1 MRITTGLTYVGFV
14 AVLCAVVARA
24 DAQLR
29 SESSPLVTVEWLMQ
43 HLEDPDVR
51 IVDLGK
57 TRDEFEAAHI
67 PRAQY
72 VDWRV
77 ELIDAD
83 AADYFAVAAPDAVET
98 LLSRLGIAAESTVVL
113 YDSQSSRIAAR
124 MHWTLRRYGHADVR
138 ILDGGARAWAA
149 AGGRQS
155 VGEEPVT
162 PTRYRIASA
171 RDDIVA
177 DLDLVKRAL
186 ADSDAAIVDARAP
199 EFYTGASFGSK
210 YRSDVRNARAGH
222 VPGAK
227 NFFWAD
233 HFNEDG
239 TFKPVAELRA
249 QYAAAGITPDRPVIT
264 YCHIGLQGATP
275 WFVLSELL
283 GFADVRLYDYSMAE
297 WANALETPLTMGD
310 DERGD

>member
-1 MRITTGLTYVGFV
+1 MRLRGTGFWVGLL
-14 AVLCAVVARA
+14 AVLLAVAARA
-24 DAQLR
+24 DAQPTAAR
-29 SESSPLVTVEWLMQ
+29 SPLVSVEWLMQ
-43 HLEDPDVR
+43 HLDDPSVR

-57 TRDEFEAAHI
+57 PRDDYEAAHI

-77 ELIDAD
+77 ELIDPD
-83 AADYFAVAAPDAVET
+83 AADYFGVAQPEAVEA
-98 LLSRLGIAAESTVVL
+98 LLSRLGVAADSIVVL

-124 MHWTLRRYGHADVR
+124 MYWTLRRYGHADVR

-155 VGEEPVT
+155 SGVEPVA

-171 RDDIVA
+171 RDDVIA
-177 DLDLVKRAL
+177 NLDFVERAL
-186 ADSDAAIVDARAP
+186 AGSDTAIVDARAP

-210 YRSDVRNARAGH
+210 YRSDTPNARAGH

-239 TFKPVAELRA
+239 TFKSVTELRA
-249 QYAAAGITPDRPVIT
+249 QYAAAGITPDKPVIT
-264 YCHIGLQGATP
+264 YCHIGLQGSTP

-283 GFADVRLYDYSMAE
+283 GFTDVRLYDYSMAE
-297 WANALETPLTMGD
+297 WANALDTPLIVGD
-310 DERGD
+310 E